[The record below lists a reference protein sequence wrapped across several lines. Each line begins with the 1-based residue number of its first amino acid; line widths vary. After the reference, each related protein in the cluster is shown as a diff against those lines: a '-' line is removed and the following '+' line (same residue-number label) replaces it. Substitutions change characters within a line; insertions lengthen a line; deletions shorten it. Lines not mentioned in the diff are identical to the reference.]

1 MVLHKRKYHSLQSER
16 RARFVNLEA
25 VRGYQ
30 RLGRAACL
38 RALTQACAYTLT
50 RRRTGTYRHAQT
62 QTGALAHTGT
72 R

>member
-1 MVLHKRKYHSLQSER
+1 MVLHKRKYHSLESER

-30 RLGRAACL
+30 RLGRGACL
-38 RALTQACAYTLT
+38 RALTQA
-50 RRRTGTYRHAQT
+50 RTHTHTDARTHART
-62 QTGALAHTGT
+62 HAP

>member
-30 RLGRAACL
+30 RLGRGACL
-38 RALTQACAYTLT
+38 RALTQA
-50 RRRTGTYRHAQT
+50 RT
-62 QTGALAHTGT
+62 
-72 R
+72 